1 MPHQPKQTSPLL
13 YRDLPPSPV
22 FRPQANVTK
31 LVHSKLGAIT
41 LGIGDG
47 ANDVG
52 MIKVSGGG
60 EGLHIYR
67 GYVCT
72 LDWKCGPTHST
83 GSVDRHT
90 RLEVWTGP
98 D

>member
-22 FRPQANVTK
+22 PRPQANVTK

-52 MIKVSGGG
+52 MIQVSGGG
-60 EGLHIYR
+60 EGSLYI
-67 GYVCT
+67 GGMCA
-72 LDWKCGPTHST
+72 HST